1 MEERVNLIKCL
12 MAGFSNVRLK
22 PVRARFPLK
31 RKKKKKRN
39 YPGKREENKGKKN
52 FSTASPY
59 FFIGVFFFPCDGLRF
74 HINYYPRFL
83 FPPSFLSPL

>member
-31 RKKKKKRN
+31 RKKKEIT
-39 YPGKREENKGKKN
+39 PGKEKKTKEKKT
-52 FSTASPY
+52 FQRLLHI